1 MKNFSLLLVL
11 SLLIISCAKDKNVF
25 RYTIASEKGDCVG
38 VAPRKC
44 LLVKKG
50 DATKWTNFYS
60 NIEGF
65 DYKSGHEYV
74 LDVKEE
80 KLEHVPADASS
91 IKFTLVK
98 TVSKKEKRSENL
110 PL

>member
-1 MKNFSLLLVL
+1 MRFFSLLLVL
-11 SLLIISCAKDKNVF
+11 SLLVISCAKDKNVF
-25 RYTIASEKGDCVG
+25 RYIVASEKGDCVG

-50 DATKWTNFYS
+50 DAIEWTNFYS

-65 DYKSGHEYV
+65 EYKPGHEYV

-80 KLEHVPADASS
+80 KLDPVPADASS

-98 TVSKKEKRSENL
+98 VVSKKEKRSENL